1 MTDTKWAFTQYEKA
15 RPRLPKSVARGACE
29 RVANLG
35 EIAADFDVFLFD
47 AYGVLNVG
55 TTPIAG
61 APARVAAL
69 QAMEKHVMVLT
80 NGAAF
85 PAADALAKY
94 GRYGYDFTF
103 ETVISSRDITAQ
115 HLATL
120 DIKRWAAMAPEG
132 GSNAGLGVEID
143 LMEDAPETY
152 TNAQG
157 FLLIGSQSWNDVR
170 QAMLEEAL
178 RANPRPVIV
187 GNPDLIAPYE
197 TGATLQPG
205 YYAHLLADRIGIEPQ
220 FFGKPFGGIFT
231 EAKRRFGE
239 IAPDRVLMIGDTLHT
254 DILGGA
260 AAGYKTALITDHGMF
275 KGSDVLGYIEKS
287 GIAPDYII
295 PSI

>member
-1 MTDTKWAFTQYEKA
+1 MTDTKWAFAQYEKA
-15 RPRLPKSVARGACE
+15 RPRLPKSVAQGAC
-29 RVANLG
+29 VKAATLG

-69 QAMEKHVMVLT
+69 QAMGKHVMVLT

-94 GRYGYDFTF
+94 RRYGYEFTPKN
-103 ETVISSRDITAQ
+103 VISSRDITAQ
-115 HLATL
+115 HLAMQGL
-120 DIKRWAAMAPEG
+120 KRWAVMAPEG
-132 GSNAGLGVEID
+132 GSNEGLGVEID

-157 FLLIGSQSWNDVR
+157 FLLIGSLS
-170 QAMLEEAL
+170 
-178 RANPRPVIV
+178 
-187 GNPDLIAPYE
+187 
-197 TGATLQPG
+197 
-205 YYAHLLADRIGIEPQ
+205 
-220 FFGKPFGGIFT
+220 GIFE
-231 EAKRRFGE
+231 EAKRRFGAVSPE
-239 IAPDRVLMIGDTLHT
+239 RVLMIGDTLHT

-275 KGSDVLGYIEKS
+275 KGEDVAGYIEKS